1 MQFLFRIIVL
11 LTYLCSALCYAEEE
25 LQIKCKEIED
35 NMSLKAGWY
44 LWQPYQFNKVT
55 NNGFKLVGMDIEI
68 LSSLADKIGIGL
80 EFESIEW
87 KEHQLQIES
96 GEKHIAAGATYTQ
109 DRAEYAH
116 FSIPYRFEEN
126 SLFTL
131 NNNEKDTNFANV
143 RELLSQIRLQN
154 FVLGIVKGFIYTD
167 PQVNLFISDYNNQDI
182 IKEYTTDL
190 DAFSDLLEGK
200 IDGFLADRFAGAAVM
215 LDMKSI
221 NKVIEIPIGPKTPIY
236 FMFSKKSVSAE
247 LVEKFNE
254 EIGKFKNTSE
264 YKAIIKNYVYPV
276 LLMQTIEADWFYI
289 IGVIG
294 TFAFAISGVAIAAKD
309 NATLFGTLLFA
320 MLPSVG
326 GSIIRDVL
334 INREEV
340 GLFLTPSYMYYIITI
355 VLIGFSSIR
364 LLEYYNKDAQQDE
377 SVAKFWDDVLII
389 SDALGQSAF
398 IVTGVAIAIM
408 GRIEPIELWGPFFA
422 FLTANGGGIIRDILR
437 RKNNIMCLGDSLNA
451 EISILWGIIF
461 GIYLDY
467 NSYSPD
473 PKNIQNFVI
482 FVIIGAFISRL
493 VAYYGKIPNLKF
505 RV

>member
-1 MQFLFRIIVL
+1 MQFVFRIIFLLVL
-11 LTYLCSALCYAEEE
+11 FSQVCHAAEDSS
-25 LQIKCKEIED
+25 IKCKEIEG
-35 NMSLKAGWY
+35 NLVLKTGWY
-44 LWQPYQFNKVT
+44 LWEPYQFSKVT

-68 LSSLADKIGIGL
+68 LKSLAERVGVRLD
-80 EFESIEW
+80 FESVEW
-87 KEHQLQIES
+87 KQHQLEIES
-96 GEKHIAAGATYTQ
+96 GVKQLAAGATYTQ
-109 DRAEYAH
+109 DRAEYAY
-116 FSIPYRFEEN
+116 FAGPYRFEEN
-126 SLFTL
+126 SLFALTD
-131 NNNEKDTNFANV
+131 NPKDVEFDNV

-154 FVLGIVKGFIYTD
+154 FVLGVVKGFIYAD

-190 DAFSDLLEGK
+190 DAFSDLLDGK
-200 IDGFLADRFAGAAVM
+200 IDGVVADRFAGAAV
-215 LDMKSI
+215 LLEMKSI
-221 NKVIEIPIGPKTPIY
+221 NKVIETPVGPKTPIY
-236 FMFSKKSVSAE
+236 FMFSKKSVSSE
-247 LVEKFNE
+247 LVDRFNK
-254 EIGKFKNTSE
+254 EITQFKNQSE
-264 YKAIIKNYVYPV
+264 YKSIIKNYVYPV
-276 LLMQTIEADWFYI
+276 LLMQTIESEWFYI

-309 NATLFGTLLFA
+309 NSTLFGTLLFA

-326 GSIIRDVL
+326 GSIMRDIL

-340 GLFLTPSYMYYIITI
+340 GLFLTPSYMYYIITV

-377 SVAKFWDDVLII
+377 SMAKFWNDVLII
-389 SDALGQSAF
+389 SDALGQAAF

-408 GRIEPIELWGPFFA
+408 GRIEPIGLWGPFFA
-422 FLTANGGGIIRDILR
+422 FLTANGGGIIRDLLR
-437 RKNNIMCLGDSLNA
+437 RKNIVMCLEDSLNA

-461 GIYLDY
+461 GVYLDY

-473 PKNIQNFVI
+473 PQKIQNFVI

-505 RV
+505 RA